1 MTAKEA
7 LNKINVELGTQ
18 SPVVA
23 DLCCII
29 NRELEELDRYRL
41 LCYGDL
47 PVNCST
53 ITLPNGIKVTT
64 DTGYIDDLF
73 NNSDVKKWLKTGK

>member
-7 LNKINVELGTQ
+7 LNKLNVEIGTLN
-18 SPVVA
+18 PVVS
-23 DLCCII
+23 DLCSVI
-29 NRELEELDRYRL
+29 NRELEEHDRYKL

>member
-7 LNKINVELGTQ
+7 LNKLNVEIGTLN
-18 SPVVA
+18 PVVS
-23 DLCCII
+23 DLCSVI
-29 NRELEELDRYRL
+29 NRELEELDRYKL

>member
-73 NNSDVKKWLKTGK
+73 NNSDVKKWLKTGE

>member
-7 LNKINVELGTQ
+7 LNKLNVEIGTQ
-18 SPVVA
+18 SPVAA
-23 DLCCII
+23 DLCSII

-47 PVNCST
+47 PVSCST
-53 ITLPNGIKVTT
+53 ITLPNSIKVAT

>member
-7 LNKINVELGTQ
+7 LNKLNVEIGTL
-18 SPVVA
+18 SPVVS
-23 DLCCII
+23 DLCSVI

-47 PVNCST
+47 PVSC
-53 ITLPNGIKVTT
+53 
-64 DTGYIDDLF
+64 
-73 NNSDVKKWLKTGK
+73 

>member
-7 LNKINVELGTQ
+7 LSKLDLNIVEASHT
-18 SPVVA
+18 A
-23 DLCCII
+23 HTLCSII
-29 NRELEELDRYRL
+29 SKELEELDRYRL

-47 PVNCST
+47 PATCST

-64 DTGYIDDLF
+64 DTGYIDELF

>member
-7 LNKINVELGTQ
+7 LNKINAAVGTL
-18 SPVVA
+18 SPVAA

-29 NRELEELDRYRL
+29 NSELEELDRYRL

-47 PVNCST
+47 PATCST
-53 ITLPNGIKVTT
+53 ITLPNGTKVTT
-64 DTGYIDDLF
+64 DTGYIDELF

>member
-7 LNKINVELGTQ
+7 LNKINIEIGTL
-18 SPVVA
+18 SPVAA

-47 PVNCST
+47 PANCST

-64 DTGYIDDLF
+64 DTGYINDLF

>member
-7 LNKINVELGTQ
+7 LNKLNVEIGTL
-18 SPVVA
+18 SPVVS
-23 DLCCII
+23 DLYSVI

-47 PVNCST
+47 PATCST

-64 DTGYIDDLF
+64 DTGYIDELF
-73 NNSDVKKWLKTGK
+73 NNSDVKKWLKTGE

>member
-7 LNKINVELGTQ
+7 LSKLDLNIVGT
-18 SPVVA
+18 SHTA
-23 DLCCII
+23 HTLCSII
-29 NRELEELDRYRL
+29 SKELEELDRYRL

-47 PVNCST
+47 PSTCST

>member
-18 SPVVA
+18 SPVAA

-29 NRELEELDRYRL
+29 NSELEELDRYRL
-41 LCYGDL
+41 LGYGDL
-47 PVNCST
+47 PVSCST
-53 ITLPNGIKVTT
+53 ITLPNGIKVAT

>member
-7 LNKINVELGTQ
+7 LSKINAAVGTL
-18 SPVVA
+18 SPVAA

-47 PVNCST
+47 PVSCST
-53 ITLPNGIKVTT
+53 ITLPNGIKVAT

>member
-7 LNKINVELGTQ
+7 LNKINVEIGTL
-18 SPVVA
+18 SPVTA

-53 ITLPNGIKVTT
+53 ITLPNGIKITT
-64 DTGYIDDLF
+64 DTGYIDDFF

>member
-7 LNKINVELGTQ
+7 LNKINAAVGTL
-18 SPVVA
+18 SPVA
-23 DLCCII
+23 TDLCCII

>member
-7 LNKINVELGTQ
+7 LNKINVEIGTQ
-18 SPVVA
+18 SPVIA

-47 PVNCST
+47 TVSCST
-53 ITLPNGIKVTT
+53 ITLPNGIRVSA
-64 DTGYIDDLF
+64 DTGYIDDFF
-73 NNSDVKKWLKTGK
+73 NNSDVKRWLNTGK

>member
-7 LNKINVELGTQ
+7 LNKINVEIGTL
-18 SPVVA
+18 SPVVS

-47 PVNCST
+47 PVSCSI
-53 ITLPNGIKVTT
+53 ITLPNGIKVST

>member
-7 LNKINVELGTQ
+7 LNKINTAVGIS
-18 SPVVA
+18 SPVAA

-41 LCYGDL
+41 FCYGDL
-47 PVNCST
+47 PVDCST

-64 DTGYIDDLF
+64 DTGCIDDLF
-73 NNSDVKKWLKTGK
+73 NNSDVKRWLKTGK

>member
-47 PVNCST
+47 PSNCST
-53 ITLPNGIKVTT
+53 ITLPNGIKVST

>member
-7 LNKINVELGTQ
+7 LNKINAAVGTL
-18 SPVVA
+18 SPVAA

-53 ITLPNGIKVTT
+53 ITLPNGIKVST

>member
-7 LNKINVELGTQ
+7 LNKINVEIGTQ
-18 SPVVA
+18 SLVIA

-47 PVNCST
+47 PVSCST
-53 ITLPNGIKVTT
+53 ITLPNGIKVAT
-64 DTGYIDDLF
+64 DTGYIDDFF
-73 NNSDVKKWLKTGK
+73 NNGDIKKWLKTGE

>member
-7 LNKINVELGTQ
+7 LSKLDLNIGEI
-18 SPVVA
+18 SPTA
-23 DLCCII
+23 HTLCGII
-29 NRELEELDRYRL
+29 SKELEELDRYRL
-41 LCYGDL
+41 FCYGDL
-47 PVNCST
+47 PVDCST

-73 NNSDVKKWLKTGK
+73 NNSDVKKWLKTGE